1 MSKTPY
7 SLSFFAFLFFF
18 FGNLPLLWTIKQQVA
33 PTKKLI
39 SCSSEICFFFLHN
52 LILKCHFEQANP
64 SEWFFTSF
72 YLKIYPRSA
81 ILFRRQLTEVHWS
94 KQMKT
99 LQLRKSPLSS
109 FFSSPGQCPVWLQ
122 RDTILHNE
130 NGENMIRAITGTDRT
145 ADS

>member
-1 MSKTPY
+1 M
-7 SLSFFAFLFFF
+7 F
-18 FGNLPLLWTIKQQVA
+18 
-33 PTKKLI
+33 
-39 SCSSEICFFFLHN
+39 FFFLHN

-64 SEWFFTSF
+64 SEWFFNSF

-81 ILFRRQLTEVHWS
+81 ILFLRQLTEVHWS

-109 FFSSPGQCPVWLQ
+109 FFSSPGQCPVRLQ
-122 RDTILHNE
+122 TDTILHNE
-130 NGENMIRAITGTDRT
+130 NGENMIRAISGTDRT